1 MPKAIV
7 INETGGPEVMR
18 WEDVPVAAPG
28 PGQARLRQTAIG
40 VNYIDVYFRS
50 GLYPAPRMPV
60 VLGMEA
66 AGVVDAVGPDVGE
79 LKPGDRVAYAAAP
92 AGAYSEER
100 IMPADRLVGLPE
112 DIDDSTAAAAMLKGM
127 TAEYLLHRTHHVRSG
142 ETVLVHA
149 AAGGVGLLLDAWARH
164 LGATVI
170 GTVGSDDKAALAKAH
185 GCHHTIVYTRES
197 FVDRVREIT
206 GGRGVDVAYDSVGR
220 DTFAGSLECLALRG
234 HLVSF
239 GQSSGPVEPLQVGL
253 LGAKSAT
260 VSRPTLFHYTGD
272 RAELLAI
279 ANNLFDA
286 IRRRIIRIEVNQ
298 TYALRE
304 AATAHRDLEAR
315 RTTGSTVL
323 MP

>member
-170 GTVGSDDKAALAKAH
+170 GTVSSDDKAALAKAH

>member
-304 AATAHRDLEAR
+304 AATAHRNLEAR

-323 MP
+323 IP